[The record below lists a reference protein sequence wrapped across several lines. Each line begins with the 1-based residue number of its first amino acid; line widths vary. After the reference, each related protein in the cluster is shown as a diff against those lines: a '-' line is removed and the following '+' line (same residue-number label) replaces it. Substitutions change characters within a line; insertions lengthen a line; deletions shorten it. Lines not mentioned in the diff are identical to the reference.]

1 MQKTIEMDLM
11 VLVMVFLKK
20 FIWRYVDDSGLRS
33 ITSAL
38 NWLFGIQNSKKFL
51 YHANINALEHVGCLN
66 SNQYGLIPL
75 GAQARTQPP
84 YGSFFD

>member
-20 FIWRYVDDSGLRS
+20 FICRCVDDSGLRS

-38 NWLFGIQNSKKFL
+38 NWLFGIHNSKKFL
-51 YHANINALEHVGCLN
+51 SQTSCLCAKAYRV
-66 SNQYGLIPL
+66 SEQ
-75 GAQARTQPP
+75 
-84 YGSFFD
+84 

>member
-20 FIWRYVDDSGLRS
+20 FICRCVNDSGLRS

-38 NWLFGIQNSKKFL
+38 NWLFGIHNSKKIH
-51 YHANINALEHVGCLN
+51 YHANLNGLKHIGCLN

>member
-20 FIWRYVDDSGLRS
+20 FVCRCMNDSGLES

-38 NWLFGIQNSKKFL
+38 NWLFGIHNSKK
-51 YHANINALEHVGCLN
+51 I
-66 SNQYGLIPL
+66 
-75 GAQARTQPP
+75 
-84 YGSFFD
+84 SFQRKC